1 MSHPWDPP
9 DPGQERITSHAGR
22 AHRSIGIVLLV
33 VTALVAGGAVS
44 YVLSQWQA
52 ARTETADLPTVAPTT
67 TTTSLPPS
75 TASTTTSTLPPT
87 TTTTTSTTLAPTT
100 TVAPVIGDHM
110 VFADG
115 HALGH
120 ITPDGFQVYQ
130 GDPTTQIRQGTIEVA
145 SVVNFVGAHF
155 NVQVRPLDP
164 SEMSATCPVAVEPRA
179 ADNIDPL
186 GLWVE
191 SPTWQFLPTTATP
204 VALTD
209 PTVTAVIQLIA
220 ANNAITPAPPP
231 TKGSA
236 VLVDLVGDGVP
247 DLIVSATYS
256 DDSIYYRMVAVA
268 ADDNPASAAAVMLEF
283 GGSFHED
290 GSRDPQSRGELRVD
304 GVAELTGRS
313 PFELF
318 IRRTTSNTTGVSL
331 RDLAGTELARYTCPR

>member
-1 MSHPWDPP
+1 M
-9 DPGQERITSHAGR
+9 
-22 AHRSIGIVLLV
+22 
-33 VTALVAGGAVS
+33 S

-52 ARTETADLPTVAPTT
+52 ARTETAALPTVVS

-75 TASTTTSTLPPT
+75 TSSTTSTSAPT
-87 TTTTTSTTLAPTT
+87 TTTTTTTT
-100 TVAPVIGDHM
+100 TVAPTTTLAPVTGDHM

-120 ITPDGFQVYQ
+120 VTPNGFVAYQ

-145 SVVNFVGAHF
+145 SVVNFVGAQF

-164 SEMSATCPVAVEPRA
+164 SELSSTCPVAVEPRA
-179 ADNIDPL
+179 ADNVDPL

-191 SPTWQFLPTTATP
+191 SPTWHFLPTAATP

-209 PTVTAVIQLIA
+209 PSVTAVIQLIA
-220 ANNAITPAPPP
+220 ANNAIQPAPPP
-231 TKGSA
+231 TRGSA

-268 ADDNPASAAAVMLEF
+268 ADDNPSSATAVMLEF

-304 GVAELTGRS
+304 GVAELSGRS

-331 RDLAGTELARYTCPR
+331 RDLAGNELAAYTCPR

>member
-1 MSHPWDPP
+1 
-9 DPGQERITSHAGR
+9 
-22 AHRSIGIVLLV
+22 
-33 VTALVAGGAVS
+33 
-44 YVLSQWQA
+44 
-52 ARTETADLPTVAPTT
+52 
-67 TTTSLPPS
+67 
-75 TASTTTSTLPPT
+75 
-87 TTTTTSTTLAPTT
+87 
-100 TVAPVIGDHM
+100 M

-290 GSRDPQSRGELRVD
+290 GSRDPQSRGEVRVD

-331 RDLAGTELARYTCPR
+331 RDLAGNELARYTCPR